1 MKVGKGGRG
10 RNEERLR
17 LHLGLGWAGQRPQD
31 SCYVEGGVGS
41 MLEEA
46 LNPGD
51 HRRWWQGHWTA
62 HAQGGSFPA
71 TLGERGPDPQMLGLH
86 APAIG
91 SWTRVTTAQVPTA
104 DPAADAGAPRSTSM
118 DSAVG
123 PPVSFAPSVTTQNM
137 LALVCQGAMAPQA
150 SARCCPCSSS
160 LHLRV
165 GHSSMLPPAPVLLGT
180 LRGASPPGGPSS
192 SSRDRCI
199 CALTAEVEC
208 STLAL

>member
-1 MKVGKGGRG
+1 MAGAGRRRDCVSTLDLGGLD
-10 RNEERLR
+10 NV
-17 LHLGLGWAGQRPQD
+17 PQD

-51 HRRWWQGHWTA
+51 HRRWRQGHWTA

-118 DSAVG
+118 DTAVG

-137 LALVCQGAMAPQA
+137 LALVCQGAVAPQA

-165 GHSSMLPPAPVLLGT
+165 GHSGMLPPAPCAFGHPQGCQPAWGPLLVQ
-180 LRGASPPGGPSS
+180 P
-192 SSRDRCI
+192 
-199 CALTAEVEC
+199 
-208 STLAL
+208 

>member
-1 MKVGKGGRG
+1 MRRDCVSTLDLGGLD
-10 RNEERLR
+10 NI
-17 LHLGLGWAGQRPQD
+17 PQD

-51 HRRWWQGHWTA
+51 HRRWRQGHWTA

-91 SWTRVTTAQVPTA
+91 SWTRVTTAQVPMV
-104 DPAADAGAPRSTSM
+104 DPAADAGAPSATSM

-123 PPVSFAPSVTTQNM
+123 PPVSFAPS
-137 LALVCQGAMAPQA
+137 LRACLPWPAKGPW
-150 SARCCPCSSS
+150 
-160 LHLRV
+160 HLR
-165 GHSSMLPPAPVLLGT
+165 HLPGAVPAPA
-180 LRGASPPGGPSS
+180 ASTSG
-192 SSRDRCI
+192 
-199 CALTAEVEC
+199 
-208 STLAL
+208 